1 MIDKS
6 MWDALWALAP
16 EEMACLCVMTV
27 ICAAGLT
34 LCLLALILS
43 ALDTGKEDEVWE
55 S

>member
-1 MIDKS
+1 MIDKAI
-6 MWDALWALAP
+6 WDALWTIAP
-16 EEMACLCVMTV
+16 GEMTFLCVMAV
-27 ICAAGLT
+27 ICAACLT